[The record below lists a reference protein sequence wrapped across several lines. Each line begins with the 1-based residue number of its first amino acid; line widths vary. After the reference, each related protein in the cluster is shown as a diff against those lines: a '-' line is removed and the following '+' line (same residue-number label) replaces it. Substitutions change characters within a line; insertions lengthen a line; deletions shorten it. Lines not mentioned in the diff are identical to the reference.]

1 MAFNLKSIIFLLFV
15 LTTPKHLL
23 AQSLQFDQVVT
34 FSGNIQVLSTAI
46 ADGPVYTCPAGKIW
60 KIESLNIYQMGG
72 GAGVKSYMTYKINSS
87 PLGVDAWAEPFT
99 VNAVFPIWLKEGD
112 TVQPS
117 FNPLGDPAYFGG
129 YPQSYFI
136 SILEFTAP

>member
-1 MAFNLKSIIFLLFV
+1 MVSNIKSTIFLLFV

-34 FSGNIQVLSTAI
+34 FSGNVQVLSTAI

-60 KIESLNIYQMGG
+60 KIESLNIYQMGSST
-72 GAGVKSYMTYKINSS
+72 VQSYMTYKVNSS
-87 PLGVDAWAEPFT
+87 PLGVDAYADPFT

-112 TVQPS
+112 TIQPS
-117 FNPLGDPAYFGG
+117 FNPLGTPSFGG
-129 YPQSYFI
+129 YQQSYFM